1 MKFMWFRQFVYAALV
16 LIPSHTWAE
25 TIHIAVAANFR
36 EPAREIVARYEQLS
50 NQQLLLSYGSTGKI
64 YAQIKHGAP
73 FDIFFAADTRRPRLL
88 EEEGLAVAGSRFT
101 YARGRLVLWS
111 QRNGFVDKEGVV
123 LQTGEFNRLAIA
135 NPELAPYGRAAKE
148 VLQALGLWETLS
160 PRMVRGENIGQT
172 FHFIK
177 SGNAELGFIA
187 YSQIIQMSQAISGS
201 FWLVPQKL
209 YRPIQQQAVL
219 LKDTHTI
226 REFINFVR
234 GPEAKAIIQAYGYN
248 TK

>member
-1 MKFMWFRQFVYAALV
+1 MKLIWYWQVVFAALIV
-16 LIPSHTWAE
+16 LPLYTYAE

-36 EPAREIVARYEQLS
+36 EPAMEIATRFEHVNDQKLI
-50 NQQLLLSYGSTGKI
+50 LSYGSTGKI

-73 FDIFFAADTRRPRLL
+73 YDIFFAADTRRPRLL

-101 YARGRLVLWS
+101 YAQGRLVLWS
-111 QRNGFVDKEGVV
+111 PQNDFVDKEGAV
-123 LQTGEFNRLAIA
+123 LQMGEFNRLAIA
-135 NPELAPYGRAAKE
+135 NPDLAPYGRAAKE
-148 VLQALGLWETLS
+148 VLQAKGLWKKLS
-160 PRMVRGENIGQT
+160 PRIVRGENIGQT

-187 YSQIIQMSQAISGS
+187 YSQIIQMSQPVAGS

-219 LKDTHTI
+219 LKDTRTT
-226 REFINFVR
+226 RDFFDFVR
-234 GPEAKAIIQAYGYN
+234 GPEAKAIIQAYGYDA
-248 TK
+248 K

>member
-1 MKFMWFRQFVYAALV
+1 
-16 LIPSHTWAE
+16 
-25 TIHIAVAANFR
+25 
-36 EPAREIVARYEQLS
+36 
-50 NQQLLLSYGSTGKI
+50 
-64 YAQIKHGAP
+64 
-73 FDIFFAADTRRPRLL
+73 
-88 EEEGLAVAGSRFT
+88 
-101 YARGRLVLWS
+101 
-111 QRNGFVDKEGVV
+111 
-123 LQTGEFNRLAIA
+123 
-135 NPELAPYGRAAKE
+135 
-148 VLQALGLWETLS
+148 
-160 PRMVRGENIGQT
+160 MVRGENIGQT

>member
-1 MKFMWFRQFVYAALV
+1 MKLIWFWRFVFAALII
-16 LIPSHTWAE
+16 LPLFTYAE
-25 TIHIAVAANFR
+25 TIHIAVATNFR
-36 EPAREIVARYEQLS
+36 EPAREIVARYQHVS
-50 NQQLLLSYGSTGKI
+50 NKKLFLSYGSTGKI

-73 FDIFFAADTRRPRLL
+73 FDIFFAADTWRPRLL

-101 YARGRLVLWS
+101 YAQGRLVLWS
-111 QRNGFVDKEGVV
+111 QQNNFVDKEGVV
-123 LQTGEFNRLAIA
+123 LQMGKFNRLAIA
-135 NPELAPYGRAAKE
+135 NPDLAPYGRAAKE
-148 VLQALGLWETLS
+148 VLQAKGLWKVLS
-160 PRMVRGENIGQT
+160 PRIVRGENIGQT

-187 YSQIIQMSQAISGS
+187 YSQIIQMNQPFAGS

-219 LKDTHTI
+219 LKDT
-226 REFINFVR
+226 RETRDFFDFVR
-234 GPEAKAIIQAYGYN
+234 GPEAKAIIQAYGYD